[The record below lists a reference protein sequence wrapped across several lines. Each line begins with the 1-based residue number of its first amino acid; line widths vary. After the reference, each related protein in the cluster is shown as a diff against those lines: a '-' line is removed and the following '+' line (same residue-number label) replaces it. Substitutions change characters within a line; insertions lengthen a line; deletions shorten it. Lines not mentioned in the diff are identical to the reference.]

1 MSQLTADRSTC
12 GFIPRLAVRGFLTV
26 TATRRFKDNLRRL
39 EQVVLTG
46 KLPGVQYEKAKSE
59 VNRLRGCRDNERIE
73 SERNLQGLGEARK
86 KLELPMRG

>member
-1 MSQLTADRSTC
+1 M
-12 GFIPRLAVRGFLTV
+12 
-26 TATRRFKDNLRRL
+26 
-39 EQVVLTG
+39 VLTG